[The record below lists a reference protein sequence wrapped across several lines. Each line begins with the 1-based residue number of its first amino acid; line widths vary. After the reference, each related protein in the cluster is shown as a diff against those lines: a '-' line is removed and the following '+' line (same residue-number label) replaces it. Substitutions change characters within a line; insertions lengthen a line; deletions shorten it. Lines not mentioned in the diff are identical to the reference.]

1 MGTGADRVGEGAR
14 AVEANQR
21 AALDTAGALTV
32 DLRLIGGFEFRV
44 GESPVRIGVAAQRLL
59 ALLAARETPVP
70 RPAAAVLLWP
80 ACPVDR
86 ATANLRTLV
95 WRLQR
100 SLGLLDTAFGDL
112 RLASQVHVD
121 VHSVSEAARVLLTR
135 GRPVGELE
143 LHALATTNFYD
154 DLLPDW
160 PEVWLVD
167 DRERFRQLRL
177 HALEALSLEL
187 SSMRRHRA
195 AIDAGLTVVRTDP
208 LRESGYFA
216 LISAYLEAER
226 HDEAWRAFHRY
237 ASLIRTEL
245 RIVPSQ
251 RLVDMIR
258 AVAPP
263 SPPDPRAGE
272 PKAAGPAPSSEAPA
286 EVTVARIFRALGD
299 PSRLRLLE
307 FLLDGEHTVTECVAH
322 IGLSQGRVSSH
333 LAFLAECGCV
343 EVRRTARTARYT
355 MVDERVVEL
364 VTQARALMPTSS
376 HDHEE

>member
-1 MGTGADRVGEGAR
+1 MGEGAR
-14 AVEANQR
+14 ALEANQR
-21 AALDTAGALTV
+21 AALDTVGALAV

-44 GESPVRIGVAAQRLL
+44 GDSPVRVGVAAQRLL

-70 RPAAAVLLWP
+70 RQAAAVLLWP
-80 ACPVDR
+80 VCPVDR

-112 RLASQVHVD
+112 RLANQVHVD

-135 GRPVGELE
+135 ARPVGELE
-143 LHALATTNFYD
+143 LHTLATTNFYD

-160 PEVWLVD
+160 PEEWLVD

-195 AIDAGLTVVRTDP
+195 AIDAGQTVVRTDP

-216 LISAYLEAER
+216 LISAYLEADR

-237 ASLIRTEL
+237 ASLVHTEL
-245 RIVPSQ
+245 RIAPSQ

-258 AVAPP
+258 DVALP
-263 SPPDPRAGE
+263 SPRDSRAGE
-272 PKAAGPAPSSEAPA
+272 PKAAGLAPPSEAPA
-286 EVTVARIFRALGD
+286 EVTVVARIFRALGD
-299 PSRLRLLE
+299 PNRLRLLE

-343 EVRRTARTARYT
+343 EVQRTARTARYT

-364 VTQARALMPTSS
+364 VTRARALMSTSC